1 MYNGKRI
8 IAIIP
13 ARSGSKGLRDKNIRN
28 LNGKP
33 MLAYTVEAALKTG
46 FFDRVFVSTDSPE
59 YANIAKNFG
68 AYVPFLRSAEN
79 SSDTAGSIGVVRE
92 VLCRLEEKFDIFVLL
107 QPTSPMRT
115 AEDIKGAMSL
125 FFEKKADTVV
135 SVCETAHPMFWC
147 NVIGSDLSARDF
159 IKSEYCVPR
168 QNLPKSY
175 MVNGAIYIA
184 KTDLPESFGF
194 YGEKGFLYIMKR
206 NHSLD
211 VDGESDFVLA
221 EYFMNNNMLD
231 SPHS

>member
-125 FFEKKADTVV
+125 FFEKK
-135 SVCETAHPMFWC
+135 
-147 NVIGSDLSARDF
+147 GSGGRLW
-159 IKSEYCVPR
+159 
-168 QNLPKSY
+168 
-175 MVNGAIYIA
+175 
-184 KTDLPESFGF
+184 
-194 YGEKGFLYIMKR
+194 
-206 NHSLD
+206 
-211 VDGESDFVLA
+211 
-221 EYFMNNNMLD
+221 
-231 SPHS
+231 